1 MAATKVAIV
10 GAGIAGP
17 VLAMLL
23 KQKGYDP
30 ALYER
35 TESVT
40 SAGLSL
46 AYGFTNSFLNS
57 EIFYSRDSYLDFNR
71 MASRCST
78 SFRVS

>member
-1 MAATKVAIV
+1 MAATRVAIV

-30 ALYER
+30 VIYER
-35 TESVT
+35 TENVT

-46 AYGFTNSFLNS
+46 AYVLLILFTGAQILKYFTHM
-57 EIFYSRDSYLDFNR
+57 IH
-71 MASRCST
+71 T
-78 SFRVS
+78 T

>member
-1 MAATKVAIV
+1 MSPTRVAII

-30 ALYER
+30 VLYER
-35 TESVT
+35 TESTT

-46 AYGFTNSFLNS
+46 AYVIHFV
-57 EIFYSRDSYLDFNR
+57 
-71 MASRCST
+71 
-78 SFRVS
+78 VSSSGCTK